1 MQGAGEVMQRG
12 PRPEALLL
20 PNEAAAS
27 AVSRKVRWRA
37 DQHVRVDAAHSKG
50 RGSCVA
56 AASSVTEESV
66 HKLYIK

>member
-27 AVSRKVRWRA
+27 AVSRMVRWCA
-37 DQHVRVDAAHSKG
+37 DQHVRVDTAHSKG
-50 RGSCVA
+50 RGTWIA
-56 AASSVTEESV
+56 AAPGVTEESV
-66 HKLYIK
+66 HTSYIE